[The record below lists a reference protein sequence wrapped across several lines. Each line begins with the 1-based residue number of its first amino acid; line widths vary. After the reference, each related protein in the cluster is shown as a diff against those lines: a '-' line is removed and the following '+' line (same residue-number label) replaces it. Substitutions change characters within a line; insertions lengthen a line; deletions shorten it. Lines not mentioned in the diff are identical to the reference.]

1 MSKVV
6 IITGGSRGIG
16 RATSLLAAKRGYTV
30 CVNFTSNEAAANKVV
45 KEIESAGGKAAAVCA
60 DVSNEI
66 AVEALFK
73 EADKLGPLY
82 GLVNSA
88 GLLPKP
94 DRVENT
100 TAAKLQRLFE
110 VNVFGSFLCAREAI
124 HRLSTKRGG
133 KGGAIVNLSSVAAM
147 LGGAGRTIDYAAT
160 KAAIEIFT
168 LGLARE
174 VAEEGIRV
182 NCVRPGPVRT
192 EMLDNPN
199 QPGRLAEMS
208 QAVPMKRVGEPIEI
222 ANAIIWLLSDEASFA
237 TGATLAV
244 SGGRA

>member
-6 IITGGSRGIG
+6 VVTGGSRGIG
-16 RATSLLAAKRGYTV
+16 RAMTLLAADRGYDV
-30 CVNFTSNEAAANKVV
+30 CINYSANEAAAEATKREVEA
-45 KEIESAGGKAAAVCA
+45 KGRKAIAVCA
-60 DVSNEI
+60 DISNEI
-66 AVEALFK
+66 GVEGLFK
-73 EADKLGPLY
+73 EADKLGQLH

-94 DRVENT
+94 DRIENT
-100 TAAKLQRLFE
+100 SAAKLQRLFE

-182 NCVRPGPVRT
+182 NCVRPGPIRT

-199 QPGRLAEMS
+199 QRGRLAEME
-208 QAVPMKRVGEPIEI
+208 QAVPMKRVGEPIEV
-222 ANAIIWLLSDEASFA
+222 ANAILWLLSDEASFT
-237 TGATLAV
+237 TGTTLAV

>member
-1 MSKVV
+1 MSKVL

-16 RATSLLAAKRGYTV
+16 RATALLAAKRGYDV
-30 CVNFTSNEAAANKVV
+30 CINYFGNEAAAESTRR
-45 KEIESAGGKAAAVCA
+45 EIEAAGRKAMAVKG
-60 DVSNEI
+60 DVGIERD
-66 AVEALFK
+66 VVRLFE
-73 EADKLGPLY
+73 EADKLGPLA
-82 GLVNSA
+82 GLVNNA

-100 TAAKLQRLFE
+100 SAAKLQRLFE
-110 VNVFGSFLCAREAI
+110 VNVFGSFLCAREAV
-124 HRLSTKRGG
+124 RRMSTRHGG
-133 KGGAIVNLSSVAAM
+133 KGGGIVNLSSVAAL

-182 NCVRPGPVRT
+182 NCVRPGPTHT
-192 EMLDNPN
+192 EMLDTPE
-199 QPGRLAEMS
+199 QAGRLEEM
-208 QAVPMKRVGEPIEI
+208 AKVIPMKRVGQPHEI
-222 ANAIIWLLSDEASFA
+222 ANAVLWLLSDEASFA
-237 TGATLAV
+237 TGTTIAV